1 MISLPKISAYIL
13 RKKNCLH
20 PFRISR
26 VIALAELICM
36 EKYGKRITSAKYIG
50 GPGVFYI
57 DGLKEELLNSPCFEK
72 LEDQGCIKYVCNEEI
87 NIEEDIRA
95 CIDEAIRIAE
105 RASDIELNNIVVKH
119 KLFPKLLE

>member
-1 MISLPKISAYIL
+1 
-13 RKKNCLH
+13 
-20 PFRISR
+20 
-26 VIALAELICM
+26 M

-105 RASDIELNNIVVKH
+105 RASDIELNNIVVRH
-119 KLFPKLLE
+119 KLFQKLLE